1 MIREGLTIRD
11 AAEMWVNEMNA
22 IQQGMVEVLMKAEP
36 DKWHEVTMTQIGD
49 RVYVFNLP
57 EGCEEYDS
65 NGNIENISQESNTYT
80 VKLDDGNTVEVGV
93 DDFEVDRDS
102 YLPMWGTMW
111 SFGDSCDDYWL
122 EEMDGIKKMS
132 ECGFRI
138 YEHEEFG
145 YFFGIDGCG
154 YSFYEE
160 HWLPLY
166 KVRELHWHDERTEA

>member
-11 AAEMWVNEMNA
+11 AAEIWVNEMNA

-36 DKWHEVTMTQIGD
+36 DKWHEATMTRFGD

-65 NGNIENISQESNTYT
+65 NGKIESISQESDTYT

-111 SFGDSCDDYWL
+111 SFGHSCDDYWL

-160 HWLPLY
+160 HWIPLY
-166 KVRELHWHDERTEA
+166 KVRELHWHDERTEV